1 MRNYRRNKNVRR
13 IIVAGTRD
21 FDDYELMEKYLDKV
35 LPLYDEEI
43 EIVSG
48 HAEGADKLG
57 ERYAKEH
64 NIKCAVFPADWKSY
78 GRKAGPIRNTQMIEY
93 ASLEIP
99 EVIAFWDGQSHGTLD
114 TMVKAQNR
122 RMKCTAIIYATCEP
136 IIVEYKYQSMK
147 EFETAELL

>member
-1 MRNYRRNKNVRR
+1 MRR
-13 IIVAGTRD
+13 IIVAGTRT

-35 LPLYDEEI
+35 LPTYDDEI

-64 NIKCAVFPADWKSY
+64 NLKCAIFPADWKSH
-78 GRKAGPIRNTQMIEY
+78 GRKAGSIRNSQMIEY
-93 ASLEIP
+93 ASLKTP
-99 EVIAFWDGQSHGTLD
+99 EVIAFWDGMSHGTLD

-122 RMKCTAIIYATCEP
+122 MIKCTSIIYTTSDP
-136 IIVEYKYQSMK
+136 IITEYKYKSMK
-147 EFETAELL
+147 EFEHD